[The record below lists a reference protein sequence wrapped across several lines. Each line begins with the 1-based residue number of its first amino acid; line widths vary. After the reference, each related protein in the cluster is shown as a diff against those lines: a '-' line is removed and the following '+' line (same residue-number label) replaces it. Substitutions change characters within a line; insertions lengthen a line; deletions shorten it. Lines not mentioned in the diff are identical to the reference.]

1 MQVLLQRAKE
11 EEDFF
16 WLSMGFFSSDGEMDE
31 DYNSRDNFDSD
42 G

>member
-1 MQVLLQRAKE
+1 MQVLLERAKE
-11 EEDFF
+11 EQDFF

-31 DYNSRDNFDSD
+31 DYNSVEDSD